1 MTVELASLQEG
12 DSFTGALVR
21 LEDLNLYNRC
31 YSYRLMAA
39 EPGPPNV
46 VQEFILEP
54 TIMVEWELNRALA
67 STRDRN
73 IGTAWFRSL
82 LIAREIKKEEDDD
95 MIYVRNTNHLFLV
108 RDSACK
114 CFLNFLSFLLHN

>member
-54 TIMVEWELNRALA
+54 THHGRMGIKSRFGKYQRSEHWNRVV
-67 STRDRN
+67 SQSPHCKRD
-73 IGTAWFRSL
+73 
-82 LIAREIKKEEDDD
+82 KKKRRM
-95 MIYVRNTNHLFLV
+95 MI
-108 RDSACK
+108 
-114 CFLNFLSFLLHN
+114 